1 MRGYRFTEYRGDD
14 EEDIQSKAEAFLE
27 KLRDILF
34 ITDGNLREAIDMMKD
49 AREFGDGEETDRR
62 AEEMFD
68 LLERAGYV
76 DRDGNGYKLSD
87 KGFRALSEKTL
98 EELLTS
104 IQKSHSGHHETVY
117 QGSGDVLDFQSR
129 PWQYGD
135 PLNLDIHKTFQN
147 SFIRQGVHLPVDWET
162 DDLEIVETGHQT
174 QCASVLMLDISHSM
188 ILYGEDRFTPAKK
201 VALALTHL
209 IRTKYPQDSIDT
221 LLFYDDAREIA
232 PEQLLTCQV
241 GPFYTNT
248 KAGLALAQK
257 ILSRYR
263 CDNKQIIMI
272 TDGKPSAIHHNGKIV
287 RHSWWDPWIV
297 HETLREAEKCR
308 AKGICINTFMLAR
321 DELLVEFVS
330 KQTQITR
337 GKAYFT
343 SPQTLGQYLLVDFMN
358 RKFMRP

>member
-1 MRGYRFTEYRGDD
+1 MRRYYYTEYQGDD
-14 EEDIQSKAEAFLE
+14 EDDLQAQAQAILDTLKDYLFLADGDLQKAIE
-27 KLRDILF
+27 
-34 ITDGNLREAIDMMKD
+34 MMKE
-49 AREFGDGEETDRR
+49 AGELGQGEEADRR
-62 AEEMFD
+62 AEELFH
-68 LLERAGYV
+68 LLEQAGYV
-76 DRDGNGYKLSD
+76 DQDGNLIKLSE

-104 IQKSHSGHHETVY
+104 IQKSHSGHHETVHK
-117 QGSGDVLDFQSR
+117 GAGDVMDFESR

-135 PLNLDIHKTFQN
+135 HFHLDILKTFQN
-147 SFIRQGVHLPVDWET
+147 SFIRRGVHLPIDLET
-162 DDLEIVETGHQT
+162 DDLEITEEENQS

-221 LLFYDDAREIA
+221 LLFYDDAKEIS
-232 PEQLLTCQV
+232 PENLLTCQV

-248 KAGLALAQK
+248 KAGLALAQR
-257 ILSRYR
+257 ILARYPS
-263 CDNKQIIMI
+263 DNKQIIMI
-272 TDGKPSAIHHNGKIV
+272 TDGKPSAIHFKGQVI
-287 RHSWWDPWIV
+287 RHSWWDPWII
-297 HETLREAEKCR
+297 HETLHEAEKCR
-308 AKGICINTFMLAR
+308 SKGIRINTFMLAR
-321 DELLVEFVS
+321 DPLLMEFVK

-358 RKFMRP
+358 QKRKSY